1 MSNHSPFT
9 AARDDRC
16 GTSYNCTLKHG
27 SCQINAAS
35 KIPIFYRPHVLPA
48 TQPTASKQATTT
60 STTIFGFHLN
70 NLFLRRLLRVR
81 LGSSKWNFLELLN
94 RNLFQAE
101 WPSVA
106 QPCQSTKGYNSLK
119 ALKPKIQRILKGIFL
134 LHAPSTMAQICPII
148 RSDFFCN
155 NHAVFGQMPMT
166 MPQVTHTGLNAIK
179 PTELTQPSVLLTQHG
194 YINHSNHQS

>member
-134 LHAPSTMAQICPII
+134 LHAHLLWLRYAQSSGLTFSVTIMRFSAKCP
-148 RSDFFCN
+148 
-155 NHAVFGQMPMT
+155 
-166 MPQVTHTGLNAIK
+166 
-179 PTELTQPSVLLTQHG
+179 
-194 YINHSNHQS
+194 